1 MRILVMSSPSYYW
14 PYQAQLAISIVVH
27 VEEGAK
33 GSVVD
38 SDRGPEVVDHFA
50 APVPAPI
57 WAQE

>member
-1 MRILVMSSPSYYW
+1 MSSPSYYW
-14 PYQAQLAISIVVH
+14 PHQAQLAISIVVH
-27 VEEGAK
+27 VEEGAA